1 MDLESLLRGVV
12 PVLLALAAAGA
23 TDRLVMRREAPP
35 GFAVP
40 WRRAAAAAL
49 LAGLY
54 YVAVFAALGLI
65 GQTVE
70 IDLATTRPW
79 ELFAL
84 HGQLVAVLLA
94 WGALAYAGPDGALG
108 PRLARAFGLA
118 ADRPRGAA
126 SPARES
132 AAGGTPR
139 PRREL
144 HVGREILLGLA
155 GGFAIWG
162 AVVAVLML
170 VGLLVYAAGWDEL
183 LPKSPPQLVAFVA
196 GQPWW
201 LRLGIALS
209 AGFVEETFFRGFL
222 QRRIGL
228 PLSTTLF
235 VLAHANYGVPFML
248 VGVTLLS
255 VVYGLLTRWRGNVWA
270 AAVAHFVFDAVQLL
284 VLVPWA
290 MERIGSGAALL
301 C

>member
-1 MDLESLLRGVV
+1 MDFETLLRTAV
-12 PVLLALAAAGA
+12 PVLLAVAAAWA

-40 WRRAAAAAL
+40 WRRAAASAL

-54 YVAVFAALGLI
+54 YVAVFAALGTI
-65 GQTVE
+65 GEMVE
-70 IDLATTRPW
+70 LDLGAARPW

-84 HGQLVAVLLA
+84 HALLVAVLLA
-94 WGALAYAGPDGALG
+94 WGVLAFGGTGDPLL
-108 PRLARAFGLA
+108 PRLARAYGLA
-118 ADRPRGAA
+118 DR
-126 SPARES
+126 
-132 AAGGTPR
+132 R
-139 PRREL
+139 PERRLALGREL
-144 HVGREILLGLA
+144 LLGLA

-162 AVVAVLML
+162 AVVVVLVL
-170 VGLLVYAAGWDEL
+170 IALGIYAAGWEAL
-183 LPKSPPQLVAFVA
+183 LPTSPPKLVTFLAA
-196 GQPWW
+196 QPWW

-222 QRRIGL
+222 QRRVGL

-255 VVYGLLTRWRGNVWA
+255 VVYGLMARWRGNVWA

-284 VLVPWA
+284 VMVPWA
-290 MERIGSGAALL
+290 VQRIGSGAALL